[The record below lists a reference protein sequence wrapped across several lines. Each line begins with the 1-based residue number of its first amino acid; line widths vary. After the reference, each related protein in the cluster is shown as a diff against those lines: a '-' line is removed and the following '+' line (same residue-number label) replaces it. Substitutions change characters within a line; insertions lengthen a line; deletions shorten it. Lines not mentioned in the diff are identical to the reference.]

1 MKKLFKNSNFI
12 QGFIFF
18 LFAIFIIVNAVKMRA
33 FGESFMSP
41 GLFPSLF
48 GGVLLILSINLFF
61 KSFKEIKKGNNDNQ
75 KSFENINNKK
85 FDKQSFF
92 SIFVVLILSLVYLF
106 GLNKFGFIIS
116 TMIYLFVFM
125 FYIGERRFSYL
136 ISVAVLTPLISYVI
150 FTIIL
155 GINLP

>member
-1 MKKLFKNSNFI
+1 MKNLFKNSSFV

-18 LFAIFIIVNAVKMRA
+18 IFAIFIIVNAVQMRG

-41 GLFPSLF
+41 GLFPALF
-48 GGVLLILSINLFF
+48 GGVLLILSLNLFF
-61 KSFKEIKKGNNDNQ
+61 RSFKEIMKNNSNDQ
-75 KSFENINNKK
+75 ISFENNKNINER
-85 FDKQSFF
+85 SFF
-92 SIFVVLILSLVYLF
+92 NVFIVLLLSLSYLWV
-106 GLNKFGFIIS
+106 LNKFGFIIS

-125 FYIGERRFSYL
+125 FYIGERRVSYL

-155 GINLP
+155 GVSLP